1 MTSNEEEKNEYIVQ
15 KYEERLNFLFQN
27 RQVWIGIWYIGD
39 NYIVDC
45 L

>member
-27 RQVWIGIWYIGD
+27 NQVGITTGFIE
-39 NYIVDC
+39 NIM

>member
-27 RQVWIGIWYIGD
+27 HQVGIALSLQG
-39 NYIVDC
+39 IVTM
-45 L
+45 